1 MIRPRWRKVFSDL
14 WDNKAR
20 TLLVVASISVGVFA
34 LGMIAVGL
42 GAVCFLMLPLF
53 VMSRA
58 ERDPD
63 L

>member
-1 MIRPRWRKVFSDL
+1 VTFLPV
-14 WDNKAR
+14 
-20 TLLVVASISVGVFA
+20 LLVVFGLVTLAFGTMVNANGVFA
-34 LGMIAVGL
+34 LGLIAMAL